1 MTHRGSSTDDRQ
13 RVREASDIVDVVGDV
28 VRLKPKGREFVGL
41 CPFHD
46 DNSPSMYVVPNK
58 QIFHCFSCGAGGDVF
73 TFVQRYH
80 GLEFG
85 DALKLLAERAGIELR
100 PRQERLRASP
110 DEPTRADLLE
120 ASRAANDYFRTI
132 LKHPEH
138 GRKAREAI
146 ERRGIS
152 DEMVEAFAL
161 GAAADR
167 WDGLEQVIAN
177 KGLNRRAFLELGLLK
192 RRDSGGEYDGFRNR
206 LIFPIHQP
214 QTGKAIAFGARKIDE
229 ADEPKYLN
237 SPESALF
244 DKSRNLYG
252 LHQAARSI
260 QKHGVA
266 VIVEGYTDVIAC
278 HQAGVTNVVGT
289 LGTALTPGHAT
300 LLKRLCPAVVLLFDG
315 DEAGQRAADRAFE
328 VLFAEPLDLKIA
340 CLSGAT
346 DAKDPDELLKREGGR
361 EVFEQILGAAPD
373 LMTWHFLRLR
383 ERLAGAGV
391 AARARGITDEMERLV
406 SLGLTRLDPVRRRL
420 TIRQIADAA
429 GVDERTI
436 QDAMPA
442 GRAARSRGEAS
453 EIEAKTSRA
462 PSAREAALGCLLCD
476 GSLWVTLDSAQR
488 DVLRTDAY
496 GSAMTRVV
504 ADAAHRL
511 ATDGAEPE
519 LGAVLDEIAGD
530 AEATGDETL
539 ALEAQA
545 WATTLRQ
552 HAWASCSGSDER
564 LGEMLADCVRRAAI
578 DDALAGGQ
586 GTAEP
591 EVSGA
596 HEDERIETLNERME
610 TLRGV
615 QQRYGMNPRA
625 RLGRGG
631 ASGRR

>member
-1 MTHRGSSTDDRQ
+1 M
-13 RVREASDIVDVVGDV
+13 REASDIVDVVGDV
-28 VRLKPKGREFVGL
+28 VRLKPKGREFIGV

-46 DNSPSMYVVPNK
+46 DHSPSMYVVPAK

-100 PRQERLRASP
+100 PRQERLRATP
-110 DEPTRADLLE
+110 GEPTRADLLE
-120 ASRAANDYFRTI
+120 ASRAANDYFRAI
-132 LKHPEH
+132 LSHAEH
-138 GRKAREAI
+138 GRKAREVIAK
-146 ERRGIS
+146 RGIS
-152 DEMVEAFAL
+152 DEMVKVFEL

-167 WDGLEQVIAN
+167 WDGLEQTIEK
-177 KGLNRRAFLELGLLK
+177 KGLNRRAFVELGLLK

-237 SPESALF
+237 SPESELF

-260 QKHGVA
+260 QKQGVA
-266 VIVEGYTDVIAC
+266 VVVEGYTDVIAC

-346 DAKDPDELLKREGGR
+346 DAKDPDELLKREDGR
-361 EVFEQILGAAPD
+361 EVFGQILGAAPD
-373 LMTWHFLRLR
+373 LMTWHFVRLR
-383 ERLAGAGV
+383 ERLSGAGV
-391 AARARGITDEMERLV
+391 AARARAITDEMERLV

-420 TIRQIADAA
+420 TIRQIAEAA

-442 GRAARSRGEAS
+442 GRRSRAEAS
-453 EIEAKTSRA
+453 SEVEAKSART
-462 PSAREAALGCLLCD
+462 PTAREAALGCLLCD
-476 GSLWVTLDSAQR
+476 GSLWVTLDSGQR

-496 GSAMTRVV
+496 RSPMTRVV

-511 ATDGAEPE
+511 AVDGVEPE
-519 LGAVLDEIAGD
+519 LSAVLDEIA
-530 AEATGDETL
+530 AEAEEMGDPAL
-539 ALEAQA
+539 ALDAQA

-552 HAWASCSGSDER
+552 HAWASSTGSDEK
-564 LGEMLADCVRRAAI
+564 LSELLADCVRRAAI
-578 DDALAGGQ
+578 DDALAGHADEGDV
-586 GTAEP
+586 P
-591 EVSGA
+591 EAREG
-596 HEDERIETLNERME
+596 ERIETLNERME
-610 TLRGV
+610 RLRDV

-631 ASGRR
+631 ASGRV